1 MIAGPQKD
9 DLVETLH
16 ALAKQADTSYVI
28 VATTALEELLE
39 TAVKTKMRDGLSK
52 KVHNQIFGGYG
63 SLSTF
68 AAKIDIAYALEII
81 GDDLRGDFDAIRAIR
96 NAFAHARKTVHFGS
110 PELETHFQKFSGW
123 TKTSD
128 QRVLFD
134 ARLQACANA
143 LNRHVNINNYVRALR
158 GNCPC

>member
-1 MIAGPQKD
+1 MIAGPPKD

-63 SLSTF
+63 
-68 AAKIDIAYALEII
+68 
-81 GDDLRGDFDAIRAIR
+81 
-96 NAFAHARKTVHFGS
+96 
-110 PELETHFQKFSGW
+110 
-123 TKTSD
+123 
-128 QRVLFD
+128 
-134 ARLQACANA
+134 
-143 LNRHVNINNYVRALR
+143 
-158 GNCPC
+158 